1 MSVLLF
7 GVSHRSAPVSVLE
20 QLSTDESD
28 QAKIV
33 DKVLQSSLVTEAMV
47 LSTCN
52 RVEVYAVVEA
62 FHGGLSVIGQVL
74 SEHSGMGLGDLTKYA
89 YVRYAEAAVEH
100 LFAVASGLDSAVIG
114 EQQVLGQVR
123 RAYATAEANHTVGRT
138 LHELA
143 QRALSVGKRVHS
155 ETGIDAAG
163 ASVVS
168 VALDMAE
175 ARLGGLAGRTR
186 RRRRRRVDGRAGGRA
201 PGAGGYRPRPRR
213 EPLAAARRS
222 GSRRTCASTASRPR
236 PSRLDDICRHAGR
249 RRRRG
254 ELYRRRAA
262 GGVAGRRAPRA
273 ARRAPNTAQ
282 LVICD
287 LGMPRDVDPAVAGLP
302 GVYVVD
308 MDRIQR
314 EPSARAAASDAEAAR
329 AIVAAEVA
337 NYLAGQRMAEVTPT
351 VTALRQRAAD
361 VVEAELLR
369 LDNRLPG
376 LEATHRDEVARTV
389 RRVVDKLL
397 HAPTVRV
404 KQLAS
409 APGGDSYAEALR
421 ELFELDPQAV
431 DAVAGG
437 ELPLV
442 TSDSRL
448 DLDEDRVSACP
459 HQSRDRASGS
469 APGAACWRPPRPAH
483 QRRARGQRATPPSW
497 SSSRP
502 TGDRSERARSPRSA
516 SACSPPPCAKPSPT
530 ARSTWRCTPTRICRP
545 RPTIDS

>member
-33 DKVLQSSLVTEAMV
+33 DQVLQSSLVTEAMV

-74 SEHSGMGLGDLTKYA
+74 SEHSGMSLNDLTKYA

-123 RAYATAEANHTVGRT
+123 RAYAAAEANHTVGRT
-138 LHELA
+138 LHELS
-143 QRALSVGKRVHS
+143 QRALSVGKRVHT
-155 ETGIDAAG
+155 ETGIDSAG
-163 ASVVS
+163 ASVVT
-168 VALDMAE
+168 VALGMADTK
-175 ARLGGLAGRTR
+175 LGGLAGRSA
-186 RRRRRRVDGRAGGRA
+186 VVVGAGSMGALSAKHLARAGVERIHVVNRTLPRA
-201 PGAGGYRPRPRR
+201 KRLAHTIRELGVAADAFPLDHLPPVLTDADVVVCCTGAVRPVVSLADVHHALARR
-213 EPLAAARRS
+213 E
-222 GSRRTCASTASRPR
+222 
-236 PSRLDDICRHAGR
+236 H
-249 RRRRG
+249 
-254 ELYRRRAA
+254 
-262 GGVAGRRAPRA
+262 
-273 ARRAPNTAQ
+273 Q
-282 LVICD
+282 LVMCD
-287 LGMPRDVDPAVAGLP
+287 LGMPRDIDPAVAGLP
-302 GVYVVD
+302 GVFVVD
-308 MDRIQR
+308 MERIQR
-314 EPSARAAASDAEAAR
+314 EPSARAAASDADAAR
-329 AIVAAEVA
+329 KIVAAEVA
-337 NYLAGQRMAEVTPT
+337 SYLTGQRMAEVTPT

-369 LDNRLPG
+369 LDNRLPE
-376 LEATHRDEVARTV
+376 LDAAYRDEVAKTV

-421 ELFELDPQAV
+421 ELFELDQQAV
-431 DAVAGG
+431 DAVAAG

-442 TSDSRL
+442 TT
-448 DLDEDRVSACP
+448 DLDKTE
-459 HQSRDRASGS
+459 
-469 APGAACWRPPRPAH
+469 
-483 QRRARGQRATPPSW
+483 
-497 SSSRP
+497 
-502 TGDRSERARSPRSA
+502 
-516 SACSPPPCAKPSPT
+516 
-530 ARSTWRCTPTRICRP
+530 
-545 RPTIDS
+545 

>member
-33 DKVLQSSLVTEAMV
+33 DEILQSSLVTEAMV

-74 SEHSGMGLGDLTKYA
+74 SEHSGMSLQDLTKYA

-123 RAYATAEANHTVGRT
+123 RAYATAEANHTVGRI
-138 LHELA
+138 LHELS

-155 ETGIDAAG
+155 ETGIDGAG

-175 ARLGGLAGRTR
+175 NRLGSLAGRSA
-186 RRRRRRVDGRAGGRA
+186 VVI
-201 PGAGGYRPRPRR
+201 GAGSMGALTAKQLLRVGVERIHVVN
-213 EPLAAARRS
+213 
-222 GSRRTCASTASRPR
+222 RT
-236 PSRLDDICRHAGR
+236 L
-249 RRRRG
+249 
-254 ELYRRRAA
+254 
-262 GGVAGRRAPRA
+262 PRA
-273 ARRAPNTAQ
+273 KQLAENIRGHGIAAEAFPFDHLPPLLTDADVVVSCTGAVRPVVSLADVHRGLAHGQEKN

-287 LGMPRDVDPAVAGLP
+287 LGMPRDVDSTVAGLP
-302 GVYVVD
+302 GVHVID
-308 MDRIQR
+308 MERIQR
-314 EPSARAAASDAEAAR
+314 EPSARAASSDADAAR

-337 NYLAGQRMAEVTPT
+337 RYLAGQRMAEVTPT
-351 VTALRQRAAD
+351 VTALRRRAAD

-369 LDNRLPG
+369 LDNRLPE
-376 LEATHRDEVARTV
+376 LDAAHRDEVANTV

-421 ELFELDPQAV
+421 ELFELDQHAV
-431 DAVAGG
+431 DAVAAG

-442 TSDSRL
+442 AT
-448 DLDEDRVSACP
+448 DLDTTE
-459 HQSRDRASGS
+459 
-469 APGAACWRPPRPAH
+469 
-483 QRRARGQRATPPSW
+483 
-497 SSSRP
+497 
-502 TGDRSERARSPRSA
+502 
-516 SACSPPPCAKPSPT
+516 
-530 ARSTWRCTPTRICRP
+530 
-545 RPTIDS
+545 

>member
-28 QAKIV
+28 QAKII
-33 DKVLQSSLVTEAMV
+33 DEVLQSSLVTEAMV

-100 LFAVASGLDSAVIG
+100 LFSVTSGLDSVVMG

-123 RAYATAEANHTVGRT
+123 RAYAAAESNHTVGRT

-143 QRALSVGKRVHS
+143 QRALSVGKRVHT
-155 ETGIDAAG
+155 ETGIDSAG

-168 VALDMAE
+168 VSLEMAE
-175 ARLGGLAGRTR
+175 KRIGGLAGRSA
-186 RRRRRRVDGRAGGRA
+186 VVVGAGSMGALAAKHLVRAGVDRIDVVN
-201 PGAGGYRPRPRR
+201 RSLPR
-213 EPLAAARRS
+213 ARRLAKNIS
-222 GSRRTCASTASRPR
+222 ELGVPATAYT
-236 PSRLDDICRHAGR
+236 LDDISSVLATADVVVSSTGAVRPVMSLADVHHG
-249 RRRRG
+249 
-254 ELYRRRAA
+254 LT
-262 GGVAGRRAPRA
+262 
-273 ARRAPNTAQ
+273 ARDGDRP
-282 LVICD
+282 LVMCD
-287 LGMPRDVDPAVAGLP
+287 LGMPRDIDLAVAGLP
-302 GVYVVD
+302 GVHVID

-314 EPSARAAASDAEAAR
+314 EPTARAAASDAEAAR

-376 LEATHRDEVARTV
+376 LDSTHRDEVARTV

-404 KQLAS
+404 KQLAG

-431 DAVAGG
+431 DAVSGG
-437 ELPLV
+437 ELPLI
-442 TSDSRL
+442 
-448 DLDEDRVSACP
+448 
-459 HQSRDRASGS
+459 
-469 APGAACWRPPRPAH
+469 
-483 QRRARGQRATPPSW
+483 ATDNDQP
-497 SSSRP
+497 
-502 TGDRSERARSPRSA
+502 E
-516 SACSPPPCAKPSPT
+516 
-530 ARSTWRCTPTRICRP
+530 
-545 RPTIDS
+545 

>member
-20 QLSTDESD
+20 QLSNDESD

-33 DKVLQSSLVTEAMV
+33 DKLLQSPLVTEAMV

-52 RVEVYAVVEA
+52 RVEVYAVVDA

-74 SEHSGMGLGDLTKYA
+74 SDHSGMSMGDLTKYA

-100 LFAVASGLDSAVIG
+100 LFAVTSGLDSAVVG

-123 RAYATAEANHTVGRT
+123 RSYTAAEANHTVGRT

-168 VALDMAE
+168 VALAMADKK
-175 ARLGGLAGRTR
+175 LTGLAGRTAAI
-186 RRRRRRVDGRAGGRA
+186 VGAGSMGSLSAAHLVRAGISNVHVVN
-201 PGAGGYRPRPRR
+201 
-213 EPLAAARRS
+213 RS
-222 GSRRTCASTASRPR
+222 
-236 PSRLDDICRHAGR
+236 L
-249 RRRRG
+249 
-254 ELYRRRAA
+254 
-262 GGVAGRRAPRA
+262 PRA
-273 ARRAPNTAQ
+273 QRLAENLREQGVSAQALTLDELSVALADVDIVVSCTGAVSPVVSLADVHYALAQRTSGAAERA

-302 GVYVVD
+302 GVWVVD
-308 MDRIQR
+308 MDRVQR
-314 EPSARAAASDAEAAR
+314 EPSARAASADADAAR
-329 AIVAAEVA
+329 QIVAAEVA
-337 NYLAGQRMAEVTPT
+337 AYLAGQRMAEVTPT

-369 LDNRLPG
+369 LENRLPG
-376 LEATHRDEVARTV
+376 LDLSQRDEVARTV

-409 APGGDSYAEALR
+409 APGGDAYAEALR
-421 ELFELDPQAV
+421 ELFELDPTAV
-431 DAVAGG
+431 DAVAAG

-442 TSDSRL
+442 ATDSD
-448 DLDEDRVSACP
+448 
-459 HQSRDRASGS
+459 
-469 APGAACWRPPRPAH
+469 
-483 QRRARGQRATPPSW
+483 
-497 SSSRP
+497 
-502 TGDRSERARSPRSA
+502 
-516 SACSPPPCAKPSPT
+516 
-530 ARSTWRCTPTRICRP
+530 
-545 RPTIDS
+545 TITEIPE

>member
-1 MSVLLF
+1 
-7 GVSHRSAPVSVLE
+7 VLE
-20 QLSTDESD
+20 QLSTAESD

-33 DKVLQSSLVTEAMV
+33 DQLLQSSLVTEAMV

-52 RVEVYAVVEA
+52 RVEIYAVVEA
-62 FHGGLSVIGQVL
+62 FHGGLSVIGSVL
-74 SEHSGMGLGDLTKYA
+74 AEHSGMSLGDLTKYA

-100 LFAVASGLDSAVIG
+100 LFAVTSGLDSVVIG

-123 RAYATAEANHTVGRT
+123 RAYATAESHSTVGRT

-168 VALDMAE
+168 VALDMA
-175 ARLGGLAGRTR
+175 ATKLGSGGQERSDSGKNNGLAGRTA
-186 RRRRRRVDGRAGGRA
+186 VVIGAGSMGALSAAHLVRAGIGRVHVVN
-201 PGAGGYRPRPRR
+201 
-213 EPLAAARRS
+213 RS
-222 GSRRTCASTASRPR
+222 
-236 PSRLDDICRHAGR
+236 L
-249 RRRRG
+249 
-254 ELYRRRAA
+254 
-262 GGVAGRRAPRA
+262 PRA
-273 ARRAPNTAQ
+273 ERLVENLREQGVDAHAFPFDHLPPVLSDADVVVSCTGAVRPVVSLADVHRGLAHGQEPKQ

-314 EPSARAAASDAEAAR
+314 EPAARAAASDAEAAR
-329 AIVAAEVA
+329 TIVAEEVA

-376 LEATHRDEVARTV
+376 LESAHRDEVARTV

-431 DAVAGG
+431 DAVSGG
-437 ELPLV
+437 ELPLPV
-442 TSDSRL
+442 NDLFTADSRL
-448 DLDEDRVSACP
+448 DPDK
-459 HQSRDRASGS
+459 
-469 APGAACWRPPRPAH
+469 
-483 QRRARGQRATPPSW
+483 
-497 SSSRP
+497 
-502 TGDRSERARSPRSA
+502 SE
-516 SACSPPPCAKPSPT
+516 
-530 ARSTWRCTPTRICRP
+530 
-545 RPTIDS
+545 

>member
-28 QAKIV
+28 QLKII
-33 DKVLQSSLVTEAMV
+33 DQLLQSPLVTEAMV

-52 RVEVYAVVEA
+52 RVEVYAVVDA
-62 FHGGLSVIGQVL
+62 FHGGLSAIGQVL
-74 SEHSGMGLGDLTKYA
+74 AEHSGMPMGDLTKYA

-123 RAYATAEANHTVGRT
+123 RAYATAEANKTVGRI
-138 LHELA
+138 LHDLS

-155 ETGIDAAG
+155 ETAIDTAG

-168 VALDMAE
+168 VALDIA
-175 ARLGGLAGRTR
+175 ASRVDGLAGRTAA
-186 RRRRRRVDGRAGGRA
+186 VVGAGSMGGLSVAHLLRAGVTHIDVVN
-201 PGAGGYRPRPRR
+201 
-213 EPLAAARRS
+213 RS
-222 GSRRTCASTASRPR
+222 
-236 PSRLDDICRHAGR
+236 L
-249 RRRRG
+249 
-254 ELYRRRAA
+254 
-262 GGVAGRRAPRA
+262 PRA
-273 ARRAPNTAQ
+273 TRLAESIRQQGATAQ
-282 LVICD
+282 ALSLEELPAALASADVVVSCTGAVRPVVSLADVHHALASVRRDESAPPLVLCD

-302 GVYVVD
+302 GVAVID
-308 MDRIQR
+308 MDRVQR
-314 EPSARAAASDAEAAR
+314 EPSARAAATDAEAAR
-329 AIVAAEVA
+329 QIVAAEVA
-337 NYLAGQRMAEVTPT
+337 SYLAGQRMSEVTPT

-361 VVEAELLR
+361 VVESELLR

-376 LEATHRDEVARTV
+376 LDDAQRDEVARTV

-431 DAVAGG
+431 DAVAAG
-437 ELPLV
+437 ELPL
-442 TSDSRL
+442 L
-448 DLDEDRVSACP
+448 
-459 HQSRDRASGS
+459 
-469 APGAACWRPPRPAH
+469 APEFDQGRTD
-483 QRRARGQRATPPSW
+483 G
-497 SSSRP
+497 
-502 TGDRSERARSPRSA
+502 TG
-516 SACSPPPCAKPSPT
+516 
-530 ARSTWRCTPTRICRP
+530 
-545 RPTIDS
+545 

>member
-20 QLSTDESD
+20 QLSTDEAE
-28 QAKIV
+28 QAKIIELL
-33 DKVLQSSLVTEAMV
+33 LQSSLVTEAMV

-52 RVEVYAVVEA
+52 RVEVYAVVDA
-62 FHGGLSVIGQVL
+62 FHGGLSVIGSVL
-74 SEHSGMGLGDLTKYA
+74 SERSGMSLHDLTKYA

-114 EQQVLGQVR
+114 EAQVLGQVR
-123 RAYATAEANHTVGRT
+123 RAYTSAEAHQTVGRT
-138 LHELA
+138 LHELS

-168 VALDMAE
+168 VALDMAKSK
-175 ARLGGLAGRTR
+175 LTSLTGLTAA
-186 RRRRRRVDGRAGGRA
+186 VV
-201 PGAGGYRPRPRR
+201 GAGSMGA
-213 EPLAAARRS
+213 LAAAHLTRAGIARVEVVNRS
-222 GSRRTCASTASRPR
+222 LPR
-236 PSRLDDICRHAGR
+236 AERMVENLKAQGVDAAAHSLDDIAVALSNADVVVACTGAVRPVVSLADAH
-249 RRRRG
+249 RG
-254 ELYRRRAA
+254 LMNRPEHR
-262 GGVAGRRAPRA
+262 
-273 ARRAPNTAQ
+273 Q

-287 LGMPRDVDPAVAGLP
+287 LGMPRDVDGAIAGLP
-302 GVYVVD
+302 GVHMID

-329 AIVAAEVA
+329 SIVAAEVA
-337 NYLAGQRMAEVTPT
+337 SYLAGQRMAEVTPT

-369 LDNRLPG
+369 LDNRVPG
-376 LEATHRDEVARTV
+376 LDAAHRDEVAKTV

-421 ELFELDPQAV
+421 ELFELDPQAI
-431 DAVAGG
+431 DAVSAG

-442 TSDSRL
+442 AP
-448 DLDEDRVSACP
+448 DLAVGEP
-459 HQSRDRASGS
+459 HSLHDKA
-469 APGAACWRPPRPAH
+469 
-483 QRRARGQRATPPSW
+483 
-497 SSSRP
+497 
-502 TGDRSERARSPRSA
+502 E
-516 SACSPPPCAKPSPT
+516 
-530 ARSTWRCTPTRICRP
+530 
-545 RPTIDS
+545 

>member
-28 QAKIV
+28 QAKII
-33 DKVLQSSLVTEAMV
+33 DEVLRSSLVTEAMV

-74 SEHSGMGLGDLTKYA
+74 SDHSGMSLNDLTKYA

-100 LFAVASGLDSAVIG
+100 LFAVTSGLDSAVIG
-114 EQQVLGQVR
+114 EAQVLGQVR
-123 RAYATAEANHTVGRT
+123 RAYATAEEHQTVGRT

-143 QRALSVGKRVHS
+143 QRALNVGKRVHS

-168 VALDMAE
+168 VALGMAE
-175 ARLGGLAGRTR
+175 TKLTGGLAGRSAA
-186 RRRRRRVDGRAGGRA
+186 VIGAGSMGALAGAHLLRAGIERVNVVNRSLPRA
-201 PGAGGYRPRPRR
+201 QR
-213 EPLAAARRS
+213 LAANLTEQGVQARPMS
-222 GSRRTCASTASRPR
+222 LDQLAEALSDADVVVSSTGAVRPVV
-236 PSRLDDICRHAGR
+236 SLADVHHALAQR
-249 RRRRG
+249 D
-254 ELYRRRAA
+254 ATA
-262 GGVAGRRAPRA
+262 GDR
-273 ARRAPNTAQ
+273 Q
-282 LVICD
+282 LIICD
-287 LGMPRDVDPAVAGLP
+287 LGMPRDVDPAVSGLP
-302 GVYVVD
+302 GVWVVD

-314 EPSARAAASDAEAAR
+314 EPSARAAATDADAAR
-329 AIVAAEVA
+329 TIVATEVA

-376 LEATHRDEVARTV
+376 LDAAHRDEVAKTV

-431 DAVAGG
+431 EAVAAS
-437 ELPLV
+437 ELPFM
-442 TSDSRL
+442 TT
-448 DLDEDRVSACP
+448 DLDKTE
-459 HQSRDRASGS
+459 
-469 APGAACWRPPRPAH
+469 
-483 QRRARGQRATPPSW
+483 
-497 SSSRP
+497 
-502 TGDRSERARSPRSA
+502 
-516 SACSPPPCAKPSPT
+516 
-530 ARSTWRCTPTRICRP
+530 
-545 RPTIDS
+545 